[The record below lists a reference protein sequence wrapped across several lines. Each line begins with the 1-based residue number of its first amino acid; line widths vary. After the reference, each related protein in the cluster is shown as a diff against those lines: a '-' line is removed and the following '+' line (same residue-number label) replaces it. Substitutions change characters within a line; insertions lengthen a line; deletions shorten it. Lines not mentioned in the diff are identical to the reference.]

1 MYEYAQNN
9 EDLLQLAAKGDRNAQ
24 DLLVQQNTGLVH
36 SVVRRFAGR
45 GHETEDLFQ
54 VGCIGLI
61 KAVQKFDCSYGVKFS
76 TYAVPMI
83 MGEIKRFIRDDGII
97 KVSRSLKETA
107 AKAMAVKEQL
117 TCQNGVEPTLKEI
130 ADRLEISPAELST
143 AMEAGI
149 KPESLYAVSDDGS
162 RENRPLIERLE
173 NETDYEA
180 EIVNKLVLRQ
190 LLSEFGE
197 REQKIICMRY
207 FKQKTQTQ
215 IAEML
220 GISQVQVSRIEKK
233 LLMKMRERL
242 TGNAGSS

>member
-1 MYEYAQNN
+1 
-9 EDLLQLAAKGDRNAQ
+9 
-24 DLLVQQNTGLVH
+24 
-36 SVVRRFAGR
+36 
-45 GHETEDLFQ
+45 
-54 VGCIGLI
+54 
-61 KAVQKFDCSYGVKFS
+61 
-76 TYAVPMI
+76 
-83 MGEIKRFIRDDGII
+83 
-97 KVSRSLKETA
+97 
-107 AKAMAVKEQL
+107 MAVKEQL
-117 TCQNGVEPTLKEI
+117 TSRNGVEPTLKEL

-242 TGNAGSS
+242 TGSAGSG

>member
-1 MYEYAQNN
+1 MYEYAQSN
-9 EDLLQLAAKGDRNAQ
+9 DYLLRLAAQGNQKAR

-36 SVVRRFAGR
+36 SVVKRFLGR
-45 GHETEDLFQ
+45 GHEPEDLFQ

-61 KAVQKFDCSYGVKFS
+61 KAVQKFDCSFGVKFS

-107 AKAMAVKEQL
+107 SKAMAVKEQL
-117 TCQNGVEPTLKEI
+117 TVQTGTEPTLREI
-130 ADRLEISPAELST
+130 AQKLGISSAEL
-143 AMEAGI
+143 AAALDAGI
-149 KPESLYAVSDDGS
+149 HPESLYAVSDDGS
-162 RENRPLIERLE
+162 REGLPLIDRLE
-173 NETDYEA
+173 EDTDYES

-207 FKQKTQTQ
+207 FKQRTQTQ
-215 IAEML
+215 IAEVL

-233 LLMKMRERL
+233 ILLKMRKRL
-242 TGNAGSS
+242 TEAGETG

>member
-1 MYEYAQNN
+1 M
-9 EDLLQLAAKGDRNAQ
+9 
-24 DLLVQQNTGLVH
+24 
-36 SVVRRFAGR
+36 
-45 GHETEDLFQ
+45 
-54 VGCIGLI
+54 
-61 KAVQKFDCSYGVKFS
+61 
-76 TYAVPMI
+76 
-83 MGEIKRFIRDDGII
+83 
-97 KVSRSLKETA
+97 
-107 AKAMAVKEQL
+107 
-117 TCQNGVEPTLKEI
+117 
-130 ADRLEISPAELST
+130 
-143 AMEAGI
+143 
-149 KPESLYAVSDDGS
+149 SDDGS

-242 TGNAGSS
+242 TGSAGSG